1 MVFRWC
7 MALIPLCTTPIAY
20 ITRLIAKIDTH
31 KTEDK
36 KERINTLE
44 IAYRTQREEEQ
55 EEKQELGR
63 ED

>member
-1 MVFRWC
+1 

-20 ITRLIAKIDTH
+20 ITRLIAKKIYTH
-31 KTEDK
+31 KTKDK

-55 EEKQELGR
+55 EKKQELGR